1 LDNKFQA
8 YKEFRDSTFGKD
20 LIKWMED
27 EYARCISE
35 ATKETS
41 TEVAFALL
49 KKASGII
56 VVKEHI
62 DIMANNQ
69 K

>member
-1 LDNKFQA
+1 
-8 YKEFRDSTFGKD
+8 
-20 LIKWMED
+20 MED